1 MRAGRALRRAVR
13 CGVAGR
19 AHGRLGNRPA
29 VRRWGWAES
38 DSCLDWR
45 AGARRRVVTHAV
57 DVIFGERMAIKPH
70 GDEHRSY
77 GRKGALGSLDGGGPP
92 PSKLCPASHEAGYA
106 VPPFTWG
113 ATMSRLSR
121 GGLRCPAFY
130 VGGFSVPPLTR
141 RATMS
146 RLSRGGLRCP
156 ATMSRLSRGGLRC
169 PAFYVVGFS
178 VPPLTRRATPS
189 RYEGAGC

>member
-1 MRAGRALRRAVR
+1 M
-13 CGVAGR
+13 
-19 AHGRLGNRPA
+19 GNRPA

-92 PSKLCPASHEAGYA
+92 PSKLCPA
-106 VPPFTWG
+106 
-113 ATMSRLSR
+113 
-121 GGLRCPAFY
+121 
-130 VGGFSVPPLTR
+130 
-141 RATMS
+141 
-146 RLSRGGLRCP
+146 
-156 ATMSRLSRGGLRC
+156 
-169 PAFYVVGFS
+169 FYVVGFS

-189 RYEGAGC
+189 RYEGAGGLGKGGMRPKESGRALARGEGE

>member
-1 MRAGRALRRAVR
+1 M
-13 CGVAGR
+13 
-19 AHGRLGNRPA
+19 GNRPA

-92 PSKLCPASHEAGYA
+92 PSKLCPA
-106 VPPFTWG
+106 
-113 ATMSRLSR
+113 
-121 GGLRCPAFY
+121 FY
-130 VGGFSVPPLTR
+130 VGGHDVPPLTR
-141 RATMS
+141 RATLS
-146 RLSRGGLRCP
+146 RLLRGGLFCP
-156 ATMSRLSRGGLRC
+156 ASHEAG
-169 PAFYVVGFS
+169 YS
-178 VPPLTRRATPS
+178 VPLRRAGCLGKGGMRPKESGRALARGEGERWIAAALRSS
-189 RYEGAGC
+189 R

>member
-38 DSCLDWR
+38 DWCLDWR

-106 VPPFTWG
+106 VPPFTWW
-113 ATMSRLSR
+113 AFLSRLSR
-121 GGLRCPAFY
+121 GGLLRPATKGGVFRKRGHETEG
-130 VGGFSVPPLTR
+130 VGSG
-141 RATMS
+141 AGA
-146 RLSRGGLRCP
+146 RGGRAMDRRGAALLAMTIHWGMTGVP
-156 ATMSRLSRGGLRC
+156 SGLS
-169 PAFYVVGFS
+169 S
-178 VPPLTRRATPS
+178 MTS
-189 RYEGAGC
+189 